1 MDAFEKQLREW
12 LPTQRWYAGGAR
24 TIEHV
29 SVEQRTELVEDD
41 PSLQLLLLSVT
52 HTGGTDRYQLLLGSR
67 RELSGR
73 LAHVHIG
80 DGDGV
85 AWYDGAH
92 DSELTYRLLE
102 LVAAEADVGPL
113 RFRHVAGSGSLDVTL
128 TSLAIPH
135 EQTNTSLVY
144 GEEYILK
151 TFRRLVTGT
160 NPDLELHLAL
170 ARAGSTHIAEPLGWY
185 ETDVDGESTTLG
197 LLQRFLRT
205 GTDGWLLAT
214 GSVRDLYAEADLH
227 ADEVGGDFAAESE
240 RLGAATAAVHRDLA
254 ASLGVE
260 PTGSAAELADT
271 MRRHL
276 AEAQREAPS
285 LAVHA
290 RAIDEAFAALP
301 DEVGT
306 FTVQRVHGDYHLGQ
320 VMRTTEG
327 WVLLDFEGEP
337 EHPLEHRRAVTSAL
351 KDVAGM
357 LRSFDYAAEHLLVE
371 QYGDPQHE
379 YRAREWSTRNRE
391 AFCEGYADE
400 AGIDPRE
407 QHALLHAFE
416 LDKAV
421 YEVVYETRS
430 RPGWVPIPL
439 SSIKRLTAG
448 ATSGSAPS

>member
-24 TIEHV
+24 TIERV
-29 SVEQRTELVEDD
+29 AVEQRTELVSGD
-41 PSLQLLLLSVT
+41 PSLQLLLLSVE
-52 HTGGTDRYQLLLGSR
+52 HTGGTDRYQLFLGTRSR
-67 RELSGR
+67 LTGR

-80 DGDGV
+80 DGEGG
-85 AWYDGAH
+85 AYYDAAH
-92 DSELTYRLLE
+92 DSELTDRLLE
-102 LVAAEADVGPL
+102 LVAGQAEVGPL
-113 RFRHVAGSGSLDVTL
+113 RFRSVPGAGPLDVTL
-128 TSLAIPH
+128 HSLAIPH

-170 ARAGSTHIAEPLGWY
+170 VRAGSTHIAEPLGWY
-185 ETDVDGESTTLG
+185 ETDVDAEPTTLG

-240 RLGAATAAVHRDLA
+240 RLGAATAAVHHDLA
-254 ASLGVE
+254 EALGAE
-260 PTGSAAELADT
+260 PTGSAAELSRT
-271 MRRHL
+271 MREHL
-276 AEAQREAPS
+276 AEARREAPS

-290 RAIDEAFAALP
+290 RAIDERFAAFP
-301 DEVGT
+301 DQVDT

-320 VMRTTEG
+320 VMRTTDG

-337 EHPLEHRRAVTSAL
+337 EHPLEYRRAKTSPL
-351 KDVAGM
+351 KDIAGM

-379 YRAREWSTRNRE
+379 YRAREWSARNRE
-391 AFCEGYADE
+391 AFCVGYADE
-400 AGIDPRE
+400 ADTDPRE
-407 QHALLHAFE
+407 QRALLHAFE

-421 YEVVYETRS
+421 YEVVYES
-430 RPGWVPIPL
+430 RHRPSWLRIPMNAIERIVGD
-439 SSIKRLTAG
+439 SD
-448 ATSGSAPS
+448 

>member
-1 MDAFEKQLREW
+1 MDSFEKQLREW

-24 TIEHV
+24 TIERV
-29 SVEQRTELVEDD
+29 QVEQRTELVAGD
-41 PSLQLLLLSVT
+41 PSLQLLLVWIE
-52 HTGGTDRYQLLLGSR
+52 HTGGTDRYQLLLGTR
-67 RELSGR
+67 RELPDR

-80 DGDGV
+80 DGEGV
-85 AWYDGAH
+85 AWYDAAH
-92 DSELTYRLLE
+92 DSELTDRLLE
-102 LVAAEADVGPL
+102 LVAAEADAGPL
-113 RFRHVAGSGSLDVTL
+113 RFRSVPGSGPLDVTL
-128 TSLAIPH
+128 HSLAIPH

-144 GEEYILK
+144 GEDYILK

-185 ETDVDGESTTLG
+185 EADIDAEPTTLG
-197 LLQRFLRT
+197 MLQQFLRS

-254 ASLGVE
+254 VSLGAE
-260 PTGSAAELADT
+260 TNGSAAELART
-271 MRRHL
+271 MREHL
-276 AEAQREAPS
+276 AEAQHEAPS

-290 RAIDEAFAALP
+290 RAVDETFAALP

-327 WVLLDFEGEP
+327 WMLLDFEGEP
-337 EHPLEHRRAVTSAL
+337 EHSLEHRRAVTSAL

-379 YRAREWSTRNRE
+379 YRAREWSARNRE
-391 AFCEGYADE
+391 AFCVGYAAE
-400 AGIDPRE
+400 SGTDPRE

-421 YEVVYETRS
+421 YEVVYES
-430 RPGWVPIPL
+430 RHRPSWLRIPMNAIERMVGD
-439 SSIKRLTAG
+439 SD
-448 ATSGSAPS
+448 

>member
-24 TIEHV
+24 TIERV
-29 SVEQRTELVEDD
+29 GVEQRTELVEGD
-41 PSLQLLLLSVT
+41 PSLQLLLLSVA

-67 RELSGR
+67 RELPDR

-85 AWYDGAH
+85 AWYDAAH

-102 LVAAEADVGPL
+102 LIAAEAVVGEL
-113 RFRHVAGSGSLDVTL
+113 RFHPVPDTGPLDVTL

-170 ARAGSTHIAEPLGWY
+170 YRAGSTHIAEPLGWY
-185 ETDVDGESTTLG
+185 ETDVDGETTTLG

-214 GSVRDLYAEADLH
+214 ASVRDLYAEADLH

-240 RLGAATAAVHRDLA
+240 RLGTATAAVHRDLA
-254 ASLGVE
+254 RSLGAE
-260 PTGSAAELADT
+260 HTGSAADLAQA
-271 MRRHL
+271 MREHL

-290 RAIDEAFAALP
+290 RAIDAAFAALP
-301 DEVGT
+301 DEVDT

-337 EHPLEHRRAVTSAL
+337 EYPLEVRRAEASAL

-379 YRAREWSTRNRE
+379 YRAREWSARNRE
-391 AFCEGYADE
+391 AFCTGYAAE
-400 AGIDPRE
+400 AGTDPRD
-407 QHALLHAFE
+407 QHALLNAFE

-421 YEVVYETRS
+421 YEVVYES
-430 RPGWVPIPL
+430 RHRPSWLRIPMNA
-439 SSIKRLTAG
+439 IERMVG
-448 ATSGSAPS
+448 DRD